1 MLLSLGYL
9 ETAHKKDKDMITD
22 VILKEKQTDQNLNG
36 FSFEEVGDDHL
47 FTGLETPMKKDAFKI
62 SDHKKKEKIASLFR
76 EIMDVMGLDLTDDSL
91 QGTPERVAKMYIDE
105 IFSGLNPANKPKA
118 ALFDNKYKYNQML
131 VEKNITFY
139 SNCEHHFV
147 PIIGKA
153 HVAYISSGKVIGL
166 SKLNRIVQ
174 YYAKRPQVQE
184 RLTNQI
190 AEELKGVL
198 GTEDVAVIIDAK
210 HLCVSSRGVKDDT
223 SSTVT
228 SYFGGKFNTQE
239 KIVELTKFKGIGIW
253 TASIFVMSSDIFSDV
268 FAYGDATLNKVIK
281 NVYGIEDDCFD
292 RDLEGILSKWSPHKT
307 LVCNVI
313 WHYND
318 NVLTQTRNRI

>member
-1 MLLSLGYL
+1 
-9 ETAHKKDKDMITD
+9 MITELK
-22 VILKEKQTDQNLNG
+22 LKEVTEELNRL
-36 FSFEEVGDDHL
+36 SFEEVGDDHL
-47 FTGLETPMKKDAFKI
+47 YTGLQTPMKKDAFKL
-62 SDHKKKEKIASLFR
+62 SDEEKKDKIESLFT

-91 QGTPERVAKMYIDE
+91 KGTPKRVAKMYIEE
-105 IFSGLNPANKPKA
+105 IFSGLNPVNKPKV
-118 ALFDNKYKYNQML
+118 ALFDNKYQYNQML

-190 AEELKGVL
+190 AEELKEIL
-198 GTEDVAVIIDAK
+198 QTEDVAVIIDAK
-210 HLCVSSRGVKDDT
+210 HLCVSSRGIKDET

-239 KIVELTKFKGIGIW
+239 KIVELQN
-253 TASIFVMSSDIFSDV
+253 
-268 FAYGDATLNKVIK
+268 TLK
-281 NVYGIEDDCFD
+281 Y
-292 RDLEGILSKWSPHKT
+292 
-307 LVCNVI
+307 
-313 WHYND
+313 
-318 NVLTQTRNRI
+318 